1 MHIRQLHPL
10 FAGEV
15 SGVDIAKTPSHE
27 TVAAIVRAMD
37 EYAVPSSSATRP
49 MTQDQ
54 QIAWAS
60 SFGQLDIGLNKL
72 SKTKSR
78 LDYPELLDIS
88 NVLREGDIAPA
99 GHKRLAGG
107 KQWLLSWHS
116 SSFQAVPEQVFDAIR
131 GDPAP
136 TQRDGRR
143 RDRIRRHAR
152 RP

>member
-1 MHIRQLHPL
+1 MEIRPLHPL

-15 SGVDIAKTPSHE
+15 RGVDIAKPPSPE
-27 TVAAIVRAMD
+27 TVAAIDRAMN
-37 EYAVPSSSATRP
+37 EYAVLVFRRQP

-60 SFGQLDIGLNKL
+60 SFGRLDIGLNKL

-99 GHKRLAGG
+99 GHRRLAGG
-107 KQWLLSWHS
+107 LANQLWHS
-116 SSFQAVPEQVFDAIR
+116 DSSFQAVPGKYR
-131 GDPAP
+131 CC
-136 TQRDGRR
+136 RR
-143 RDRIRRHAR
+143 
-152 RP
+152 